1 MAKLDW
7 SAIGTN
13 MVSSIGNGLIGGLI
27 GLGNTALQ
35 HKYNKELSEYQYFK
49 DLEMW
54 NIQNEYNTPTAQ
66 RERLEEAGLNPALL
80 YGNGGGSTGNA
91 TQMPQYQSFGQSIGA
106 NMLQGAQIANLAAQA
121 RLTNAEAEKKE
132 QENPYAAQTAKAML
146 DNYLEDLNVK
156 KTNVRHMEKGIAKM
170 DVEMNKM
177 NNEINLILEQINLAI
192 AEAKTEADKQKLLQ
206 AQEAVEVLNQTLV
219 DQEIKTEEE
228 RTKTQAAL
236 TEYQKQAKETSK
248 AQEASARADAALA
261 GQRKKTEEENTK
273 KASADA
279 LYREWEADYVR
290 KTGRKPDANL
300 SQFIV
305 TLIGRGAKPRE
316 GGLATPDGKIKKHND
331 LEGSVKDG
339 KGKYYDPDF
348 DVMD

>member
-35 HKYNKELSEYQYFK
+35 HKYNKEMSDYQYSQ
-49 DLEMW
+49 DLAMW
-54 NIQNEYNTPTAQ
+54 NMQNEYNSPTAQ
-66 RERLEEAGLNPALL
+66 RERLEQAGLNPALL

-91 TQMPQYQSFGQSIGA
+91 TQMPQYQSFGQSIGT

-121 RLTNAEAEKKE
+121 RLTNAEAEQKE
-132 QENPYAAQTAKAML
+132 HQNPYAAQTAKAIL
-146 DNYLEDLNVK
+146 DNYLEDINVK
-156 KTNVRHMEKGIAKM
+156 KTNIRHMEKGISKM
-170 DVEMNKM
+170 EVEMNKM

-206 AQEAVEVLNQTLV
+206 AQEGVEILRQSLV
-219 DQEIKTEEE
+219 QEQVE
-228 RTKTQAAL
+228 TQKA
-236 TEYQKQAKETSK
+236 TTDYQKQAKETSA
-248 AQEASARADAALA
+248 AQEKAANADAALSYQKA
-261 GQRKKTEEENTK
+261 KTEQENTK
-273 KASADA
+273 KATAEA
-279 LYREWEADYVR
+279 LYKEWETDYVK
-290 KTGRKPDANL
+290 KTGRRPDANFK
-300 SQFIV
+300 QFIL
-305 TLIGRGAKPRE
+305 TLLARGAKPRE

-331 LEGSVKDG
+331 LEGAIKDG
-339 KGKYYDPDF
+339 NGKYYDPDF

>member
-35 HKYNKELSEYQYFK
+35 HKYNKELSDYQF
-49 DLEMW
+49 DQNISMW
-54 NIQNEYNTPTAQ
+54 NMQNEYNSPTAQ
-66 RERLEEAGLNPALL
+66 RERLEAAGLNPALL

-121 RLTNAEAEKKE
+121 RLTNAEAEQKE
-132 QENPYAAQTAKAML
+132 QQNPYAAQTAKAIL

-206 AQEAVEVLNQTLV
+206 AQEGVEILKQGLV
-219 DQEIKTEEE
+219 QQEIKTETE
-228 RTKTQAAL
+228 RTETQKAI

-248 AQEASARADAALA
+248 AQEAAARADAALS
-261 GQRKKTEEENTK
+261 GQKKKTEEENTK
-273 KASADA
+273 KANADA

-290 KTGRKPDANL
+290 KTGRRPDANFK
-300 SQFIV
+300 QFIL
-305 TLIGRGAKPRE
+305 TLLARGAKPRE

-331 LEGSVKDG
+331 LEGAIKDG
-339 KGKYYDPDF
+339 NGKYYDPDF
-348 DVMD
+348 DLMD

>member
-35 HKYNKELSEYQYFK
+35 HKYNKEMSDYQYSQ
-49 DLEMW
+49 DLSMW
-54 NIQNEYNTPTAQ
+54 NMQNEYNSPTAQ
-66 RERLEEAGLNPALL
+66 RERLEAAGLNPALL

-91 TQMPQYQSFGQSIGA
+91 TQMPQYQSFGQSIGT

-121 RLTNAEAEKKE
+121 RLTNAEAEQKE
-132 QENPYAAQTAKAML
+132 QSNPYAAQTAKAVL
-146 DNYLEDLNVK
+146 DNYLQDINVK
-156 KTNVRHMEKGIAKM
+156 KTNIRHMEKGIAKM

-177 NNEINLILEQINLAI
+177 NNEINLMLEQIKLTI
-192 AEAKTEADKQKLLQ
+192 AEAKTEEERQKLLR
-206 AQEAVEVLNQTLV
+206 AQEAVEVLNQSLV
-219 DQEIKTEEE
+219 SQEIKTEEE

-248 AQEASARADAALA
+248 AQEVAAKADAALS
-261 GQRKKTEEENTK
+261 GQKKKTEQENTK
-273 KASADA
+273 KASAEA
-279 LYREWEADYVR
+279 LYKDWEAKYVR

-300 SQFIV
+300 VQSIL
-305 TLIGRGAKPRE
+305 TLIARGCNPDLYDMREIPEGEKKPIPKIPTDKALNGKNL
-316 GGLATPDGKIKKHND
+316 GGTK
-331 LEGSVKDG
+331 
-339 KGKYYDPDF
+339 
-348 DVMD
+348 